1 MARQPR
7 RAGRVHFMRA
17 ITLLS
22 NSNVQATCNISL
34 AVFEQELSSVM
45 IPEHLKI
52 LADSPNFIAVFANVK
67 SMLEAYLTNDHS
79 FAKASEEMPL
89 VADPGT
95 PAIDVAQRQQ
105 EPPYVAEALTPIT
118 GSRLG
123 MSESVRQ
130 RPVACLHCNGN
141 PRPPRNTEISRGQTS
156 RGSGVHAGRELIA
169 LYTCSR
175 EVTSMMGK

>member
-1 MARQPR
+1 
-7 RAGRVHFMRA
+7 MRA

-105 EPPYVAEALTPIT
+105 EPPDVAEAPTPIT
-118 GSRLG
+118 GFRRHPASACPSQSDNDLSRACTAMEIRGPRETPKFLVDKPL
-123 MSESVRQ
+123 EVRVYT
-130 RPVACLHCNGN
+130 PA
-141 PRPPRNTEISRGQTS
+141 
-156 RGSGVHAGRELIA
+156 GS
-169 LYTCSR
+169 
-175 EVTSMMGK
+175 